1 MLDWDVNNG
10 ISRRAWARNEGAI
23 FAIKRAMDDNPKLK
37 VTLPSIADDTLID
50 SVYSGDE

>member
-1 MLDWDVNNG
+1 M
-10 ISRRAWARNEGAI
+10 E
-23 FAIKRAMDDNPKLK
+23 DNPKLK